1 MDLDQAYDL
10 FLSELYNRAVKA
22 FDQSDIG
29 QMLYEQ
35 GQKMNDD
42 IETNLSA
49 REKEFTYSCLEQML
63 TSCGRE
69 AEFVYRQGLRDG
81 VAMLKRLGAI
91 S

>member
-1 MDLDQAYDL
+1 M
-10 FLSELYNRAVKA
+10 K
-22 FDQSDIG
+22 
-29 QMLYEQ
+29 
-35 GQKMNDD
+35 DD

-49 REKEFTYSCLEQML
+49 REKEFTYSCLEQVL

-81 VAMLKRLGAI
+81 VAMLKHLGAI

>member
-10 FLSELYNRAVKA
+10 FLSELYHRAVKA

-35 GQKMNDD
+35 GKKMNDD

-49 REKEFTYSCLEQML
+49 REKEFTYFCLEQVL
-63 TSCGRE
+63 ISCGKE
-69 AEFVYRQGLRDG
+69 AEYVYRQGLRDG
-81 VAMLKRLGAI
+81 VAIMKRLGVLT
-91 S
+91 